1 MGTFSLSQAIQ
12 SQVGSTSMAAMELAQ
27 PAAAQERT
35 IETITAEIL
44 HYQAVGGDAVIQ
56 IGQRLIEAKAAI
68 PHGGWL
74 PWLSEQVHYSERT
87 AQRLMKIARDCSNPT
102 LVSDLGMRKALAIFA
117 LPQAEQEDFL
127 REHDAVDMTAEQL
140 EQAIRERDEA
150 IATAKAEHA
159 KAAKANDE
167 LLSERLEMNR
177 FRDSNGKLHEE
188 NKRLSEKIKELEAR
202 PIDVAVQVDEKA
214 VEKAKAEARAA
225 AEAEWREKVKAA
237 EEKLAKAKE
246 RAKAAEEKAGKA
258 VSTELDEARK
268 AQATAEAEAETLRA
282 TLEKLK
288 AEQAAATVSG
298 DADLAT
304 FQLLFGQADADI
316 NKMHGILL
324 KVRGRGDS
332 ELGSKLAS
340 ALLAIADKAK
350 GAAT

>member
-1 MGTFSLSQAIQ
+1 MGSFSLSQAIQ
-12 SQVGSTSMAAMELAQ
+12 SQVGSTSMAAMELAK

-44 HYQAVGGDAVIQ
+44 HYQAVGGNAVIQ

-74 PWLSEQVHYSERT
+74 PWLSEQVNYSERQ
-87 AQRLMKIARDCSNPT
+87 AQRLMKIARECSNPT
-102 LVSDLGMRKALAIFA
+102 LVSDLGTRKALAIFA

-140 EQAIRERDEA
+140 EQAIRERDAARQRADRLDSETETLRRRVESA
-150 IATAKAEHA
+150 DQLALDLRAEKIKAE
-159 KAAKANDE
+159 
-167 LLSERLEMNR
+167 NR
-177 FRDSNGKLHEE
+177 
-188 NKRLSEKIKELEAR
+188 IKELESR
-202 PIDVAVQVDEKA
+202 PIDVAVQVDEEA

-225 AEAEWREKVKAA
+225 AEAEWLDKIKAV
-237 EEKLAKAKE
+237 EDKLAKAKE
-246 RAKAAEEKAGKA
+246 KAKAAEEKAGKA
-258 VSTELDEARK
+258 VSGELDEARK
-268 AQATAEAEAETLRA
+268 AQATAEAEAKTLRA

-304 FQLLFGQADADI
+304 FQLIFGQADADI

-324 KVRGRGDS
+324 KVRGRGDNDLS
-332 ELGSKLAS
+332 SKLAS

-350 GAAT
+350 GAAK

>member
-1 MGTFSLSQAIQ
+1 
-12 SQVGSTSMAAMELAQ
+12 MAAMELAQ

-35 IETITAEIL
+35 IETITAEIITL
-44 HYQAVGGDAVIQ
+44 KTDAGNAIIG
-56 IGQRLIEAKAAI
+56 IGQRLIEAKEMLS
-68 PHGGWL
+68 HGQWL
-74 PWLSEQVHYSERT
+74 PWLTDQVEFSERT
-87 AQRLMKIARDCSNPT
+87 AQDFMRLAREWSNPQT
-102 LVSDLGMRKALAIFA
+102 LADLGKAKALKLLL
-117 LPQAEQEDFL
+117 LPAAE
-127 REHDAVDMTAEQL
+127 REEFMEAHDVPNMSTREL
-140 EQAIRERDEA
+140 EQAIQERDEA
-150 IATAKAEHA
+150 IATAKAEQA

-177 FRDSNGKLHEE
+177 FRESNGQLHEE
-188 NKRLSEKIKELEAR
+188 NKRLSEKVKELESR
-202 PIDVAVQVDEKA
+202 PIDVAVQVDEEA

-225 AEAEWREKVKAA
+225 AEAEWREKVKAV
-237 EEKLAKAKE
+237 EEKLSKAKE
-246 RAKAAEEKAGKA
+246 KAKAAEEKVGKA

-282 TLEKLK
+282 TLERLK

-324 KVRGRGDS
+324 KVRGRGDND
-332 ELGSKLAS
+332 LGSKLAS
-340 ALLAIADKAK
+340 ALLAIAEKAR